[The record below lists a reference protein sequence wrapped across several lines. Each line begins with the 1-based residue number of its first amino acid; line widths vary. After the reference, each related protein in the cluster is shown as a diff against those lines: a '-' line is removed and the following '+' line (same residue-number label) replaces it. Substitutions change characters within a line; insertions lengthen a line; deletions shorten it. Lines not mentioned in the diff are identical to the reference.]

1 MFGDEALFAGCGEA
15 AHQYDFFS
23 LRYALSDSSLTEK
36 TFELWVKSSAC
47 GFCRADF
54 AGGGAVVSFNTPLY
68 NRSGTC
74 GSLLPA
80 CRTGTGC

>member
-36 TFELWVKSSAC
+36 LLNC
-47 GFCRADF
+47 G
-54 AGGGAVVSFNTPLY
+54 
-68 NRSGTC
+68 
-74 GSLLPA
+74 
-80 CRTGTGC
+80 